1 MGLCVTFVSG
11 VHRCGKTTLL
21 KLIRDQVVSGPVHY
35 LRLTCRDNGSTPPLR
50 LCDPGEKQGF
60 ASSDW
65 VAYDRERIFEILPE
79 ALGAIRRH
87 DRHGQV
93 LIEADADPHLRH
105 AFPYDHRVFVMPAPR
120 QLDEVF
126 RTPRQAADAF
136 KQVLND
142 TTVFAS
148 EIFGLFADE
157 GTHDLD
163 SSSSEERPDLTD
175 SQMRS
180 FLNSPLGDE
189 LASRI
194 QLQPAYH
201 GLTESDVVVINS
213 LPDQA
218 GPVLRQCVE
227 RIECLLSRLGHD
239 PQRTRL
245 FACNLLDPTDVRRAE
260 LLDALA
266 CFLRSE
272 R

>member
-1 MGLCVTFVSG
+1 MGLSVTFVSG
-11 VHRCGKTTLL
+11 VQRCGKTTLL
-21 KLIRDQVVSGPVHY
+21 KLVRDHVVAAPVHY
-35 LRLTCRDNGSTPPLR
+35 LRLTCRDNGCAPPLK

-60 ASSDW
+60 ASSQW
-65 VAYDRERIFEILPE
+65 IIYERERIFEILPD
-79 ALGAIRRH
+79 ALCAIRRE

-120 QLDEVF
+120 QLDDVF
-126 RTPRQAADAF
+126 RTPAQAADAF

-142 TTVFAS
+142 TTLFAS
-148 EIFGLFADE
+148 EIFGLFADDS
-157 GTHDLD
+157 TRDVD
-163 SSSSEERPDLTD
+163 SSSEDRPALTD
-175 SQMRS
+175 SQMRT

-194 QLQPAYH
+194 QLQPAFH

-213 LPDQA
+213 PA
-218 GPVLRQCVE
+218 EPIGAVVRQCIE
-227 RIECLLSRLGHD
+227 RIEFLLARLGRNGHS
-239 PQRTRL
+239 RTRL
-245 FACNLLDPTDVRRAE
+245 FACDLLDTADPRRLA

-266 CFLRSE
+266 CFLRPD